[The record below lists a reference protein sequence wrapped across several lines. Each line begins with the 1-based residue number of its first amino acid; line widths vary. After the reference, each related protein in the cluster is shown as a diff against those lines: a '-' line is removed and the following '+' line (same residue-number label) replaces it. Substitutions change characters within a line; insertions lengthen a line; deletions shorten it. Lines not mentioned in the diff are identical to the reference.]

1 MANREKALQVAYDF
15 IKSKEGLYS
24 AVKGGY
30 VAVRKDAPPSTPI
43 YAYWDKFGKVWTIG
57 WGSIYRR
64 DGSKVQENDVITKA
78 EADKRIEEEA
88 DKWEKYISTKID
100 STKLNEN
107 QYAALISIAY
117 NAGGGGLMKSRIA
130 TAIKNNLPKEEVA
143 KVISDSLVTAKGVF
157 VQGLANRRRAE
168 AQLYL
173 TPVLPTSSGNK
184 GKNVALYIGIAI
196 VSVGASLYLYNKLSA

>member
-1 MANREKALQVAYDF
+1 MANREKALEVAYDF

-24 AVKGGY
+24 AARGGY
-30 VAVRKDAPPSTPI
+30 VRVRKDAPSSTPI

-64 DGSKVQENDVITKA
+64 DGSKVQESDVITKA
-78 EADKRIEEEA
+78 EADKRIEEETN
-88 DKWEKYISTKID
+88 KWEKYLSTKID
-100 STKLNEN
+100 TTRLNEN

-130 TAIKNNLPKEEVA
+130 TAVNKNLPKEEVA

-184 GKNVALYIGIAI
+184 GKNVALYVGIAI